1 MPLIRVAGLGPGDI
15 DLLTSGTKTLIEKV
29 ASGAGFLR
37 TRVHPAAS
45 IGAHMESF
53 DDLYESSDTFNDVYA
68 GIVERLVA
76 AAVVHG
82 EVLYVVPGSPMVAE
96 HAVEL
101 LLDDPRV
108 TVKLEPAMSFVDLS
122 WTCLG
127 IDPVRAGVRIV
138 DGHTFAEDVETF
150 EHPLL
155 ISQCHSAAVLSDIKL
170 SIDTDSLTE
179 IPVVTVLHHLG
190 LPDERIATVAWP
202 DLDRIATTH
211 GIVADHLT
219 SLYVPKLITSGAS
232 AIRRLQTQMRALRE
246 RCPWDAE
253 QTHDSLARYAVEE
266 AYELVD
272 AITYLDADATPT
284 GKDPIDEFQAELGDL
299 LFQVIFHSC
308 LATESGWFDLADV
321 ANTLFEK
328 LERRHP
334 HVFGS
339 VEVADADEV
348 KVNWEQIKAEERSGV
363 VDPFASIPDSLP
375 ALLWA
380 SKVLKVAQGR
390 SGGLFTN
397 VLGSAADALDLLRAH
412 SKGEAEAANSAID
425 DSLMGDALLQ
435 LVAECR
441 LRAIDPEIA
450 LRRSAARIRDRSI

>member
-1 MPLIRVAGLGPGDI
+1 VPLIRVAGLGPGDV
-15 DLLTSGTKTLIEKV
+15 DLLTAGTKTLIERV
-29 ASGAGFLR
+29 VPGAGFLR
-37 TRVHPAAS
+37 TRIHPAAS
-45 IGAHMESF
+45 IGAHMASF
-53 DDLYESSDTFNDVYA
+53 DDLYESSETFDDVYT
-68 GIVERLVA
+68 GIVERLVT
-76 AAVVHG
+76 AAVEHG

-101 LLDDPRV
+101 LLADPRV
-108 TVKLEPAMSFVDLS
+108 TVKLEPALSFVDLS

-138 DGHTFAEDVETF
+138 DGHTFADDVESF

-170 SIDTDSLTE
+170 SVDTDSLTE
-179 IPVVTVLHHLG
+179 IPVATVLHHLG
-190 LPDERIATVAWP
+190 LPDERIVSVAWP
-202 DLDRIATTH
+202 DLDRIATSH

-219 SLYVPKLITSGAS
+219 SLYVPKLVASAGS

-272 AITYLDADATPT
+272 AITYLDADTTPT
-284 GKDPIDEFQAELGDL
+284 GEDPVDEFQAELGDL

-308 LATESGWFDLADV
+308 LATESGWFDLTDV
-321 ANTLFEK
+321 ANTLYDK

-334 HVFGS
+334 HVFGAVS
-339 VEVADADEV
+339 VADADEV
-348 KVNWEQIKAEERSGV
+348 KVNWEKIKSEERAGV
-363 VDPFASIPDSLP
+363 IDPFGSVPDSLP

-380 SKVLKVAQGR
+380 SKILRVVQSR
-390 SGGLFTN
+390 S
-397 VLGSAADALDLLRAH
+397 ADAPAGLTGALDVLRAH
-412 SKGEAEAANSAID
+412 MNTSRDSAAIESD
-425 DSLMGDALLQ
+425 DSMVGNALLE
-435 LVAECR
+435 LVAESR
-441 LRAIDPEIA
+441 RMGIDPEIA
-450 LRRSAARIRDRSI
+450 LRRAAARVRDRSR

>member
-1 MPLIRVAGLGPGDI
+1 MPLIRVAGLGPGDV
-15 DLLTSGTKTLIEKV
+15 DLITAGTKTLIEK
-29 ASGAGFLR
+29 AGPGKAFLR
-37 TRVHPAAS
+37 TRIHPAAS

-53 DDLYESSDTFNDVYA
+53 DDLYESSETFEDVYT

-76 AAVVHG
+76 AAIAQG

-108 TVKLEPAMSFVDLS
+108 TVKLEPALSFVDLS
-122 WTCLG
+122 WTSLG
-127 IDPVRAGVRIV
+127 IDPVRVGVRIV
-138 DGHTFAEDVETF
+138 DGHTFSHDVENF

-155 ISQCHSAAVLSDIKL
+155 ISQCHSVAVLSDIKL

-190 LPDERIATVAWP
+190 LPDERIKTVAWP

-219 SLYVPKLITSGAS
+219 SLYVPKLVTSGAS
-232 AIRRLQTQMRALRE
+232 AIRKLQTQMRTLRE

-253 QTHDSLARYAVEE
+253 QTHESLARYAVEE

-272 AITYLDADATPT
+272 AIAYLDADSTPT
-284 GKDPIDEFQAELGDL
+284 GKDPIDEFQGELGDL
-299 LFQVIFHSC
+299 LFQVVFHSC

-321 ANTLFEK
+321 ANMLHEK

-348 KVNWEQIKAEERSGV
+348 KVNWEQIKAAERAGV

-380 SKVLKVAQGR
+380 GKVLKVAQAR
-390 SGGLFTN
+390 SSSSFSE
-397 VLGSAADALDLLRAH
+397 VLGSAAGSLDLLRAH
-412 SKGEAEAANSAID
+412 MSAD
-425 DSLMGDALLQ
+425 PEVPDGDSLIGDALLE

-441 LRAIDPEIA
+441 RQGIDPEIA
-450 LRRSAARIRDRSI
+450 LRRSAARVRDRFS

>member
-1 MPLIRVAGLGPGDI
+1 MALIRVAGLGPGDV
-15 DLLTSGTKTLIEKV
+15 DLLTARTKAFIEK
-29 ASGAGFLR
+29 AAPGAGFLR
-37 TRVHPAAS
+37 TRIHPAAS

-53 DDLYESSDTFNDVYA
+53 DDLYESSDTFDDVYA

-76 AAVVHG
+76 AAIEHG

-108 TVKLEPAMSFVDLS
+108 SVKLEPALSFVDLS
-122 WTCLG
+122 WTSLG

-138 DGHTFAEDVETF
+138 DGHTFADDVESF

-155 ISQCHSAAVLSDIKL
+155 ISQCHSMAILSDIKL

-179 IPVVTVLHHLG
+179 IPVATVLHHLG
-190 LPDERIATVAWP
+190 LPDERIATIAWP

-219 SLYVPKLITSGAS
+219 SLYVPKLVTSGAS

-272 AITYLDADATPT
+272 AITYLDADETPT

-321 ANTLFEK
+321 ANVLHEK

-339 VEVADADEV
+339 VSVADAHEV

-380 SKVLKVAQGR
+380 SKVLKVAQSR
-390 SGGLFTN
+390 SGGSRAE
-397 VLGSAADALDLLRAH
+397 VLGSVAGSLDLVRAH
-412 SKGEAEAANSAID
+412 TSSDPVAD
-425 DSLMGDALLQ
+425 DMAYGDALLE
-435 LVAECR
+435 LVSECR
-441 LRAIDPEIA
+441 RQGIDPEIA
-450 LRRSAARIRDRSI
+450 LRRSAARVRDRSR